1 MFIDQNE
8 LAEIFNDYFSNI
20 VKITSRKDP
29 KNKRNDFPPEI
40 SNISLVLEKHPNV
53 LCIKGN
59 IKVDENFELTKV
71 SCNDIIKHL
80 KNLNANKASASDNIP
95 ANIL

>member
-1 MFIDQNE
+1 MYKGKHKSWWN
-8 LAEIFNDYFSNI
+8 
-20 VKITSRKDP
+20 
-29 KNKRNDFPPEI
+29 
-40 SNISLVLEKHPNV
+40 SNISVVLEIIKQYKKHPTV

-80 KNLNANKASASDNIP
+80 KNLNANKATGSDNIP
-95 ANIL
+95 AKIL